1 MRITAIIERGSD
13 GTFSVFSGDRIGNSY
28 FGGFGENA
36 KEAKEDFEESVK
48 EAFEET
54 SGQVSEE
61 VEIDYR
67 YDIPSLFGI
76 LDFVNVSKFAKLAG
90 INESKMRAYKS
101 GLAFPGE
108 KTLIKISGALKE
120 IGKQIE
126 TMSLTI

>member
-1 MRITAIIERGSD
+1 MRITAVIERGSD

-36 KEAKEDFEESVK
+36 KEAKADFEESVK
-48 EAFEET
+48 EAFKEA
-54 SGQVSEE
+54 SVPMDEE

-67 YDIPSLFGI
+67 YDVPSLFGI
-76 LDFVNVSKFAKLAG
+76 LDFINVSKFARLAG

-108 KTLIKISGALKE
+108 NTLLKISDALKD